1 MSNLNN
7 KELIY
12 EKNSTNKKWK
22 KNKKIIFFT
31 FLGLS
36 TLTIAVSLPFGLL
49 SNLITSQTPPITSP
63 SLPYDTQTPLSKSN
77 VDFDA
82 YYVSGW
88 KDLTLSDILEKINLQ
103 RDSSVLEKSIS
114 LKNLEN
120 LGIVPKNDNWKS
132 WVSVRSVPMEGN
144 PNSFRILIQESAV
157 SKSQFSY
164 DVNIPDGAIKASSY
178 YNASNKLATNNNFYA
193 YTPTTLKTLSDF
205 YLTYL
210 RDSSNQL
217 TKITIQNLEK
227 IGIVPILDQYQS
239 WESITLFPL
248 DGKTIK
254 VSIKVDSSPSSIITY
269 NISGITSSS
278 FYNASIDP
286 ILTNDDFVAYTP
298 NSFQETYLTDLNL
311 EFIKNSYD
319 PSEQIIFENLER
331 VGIVPINNNYK
342 SWESISIYPI
352 SGNKVK
358 CIVRTSANAST
369 FEYDIIGVK
378 ASTFYDVNSNPLHNT
393 NPEFIMYT
401 PYAWTKMFP
410 ADAAITLTSTSSNP
424 KSKISLVTLNEIGIV
439 PKNLEYKNWSSIT
452 ITPISSGTCD
462 IIIKKSSDSIP
473 VANFNVSCFRTSGK
487 YSKTNILHKSDSPFF
502 KFIWYKP
509 TAWDT
514 MSPKDINIS
523 FTSSNITLESLEEIG
538 IVPLSAEYK
547 LWNSILKTDILYGL
561 EGRFNVT
568 MTSTNPVAAP
578 ITFDITDLKK
588 SSYYDPTNI
597 IRYYPNIT
605 NPDFIQFMPYKF
617 NHSTQSDFDSLKKL
631 VWTNNEITPERLET
645 IGIVPINNAYSTW
658 TKVEF
663 GNKPES
669 SNVIYFYIYNIA
681 NNPNAHTDIE
691 YPFTLETGR

>member
-12 EKNSTNKKWK
+12 EKNSTNKKCK

-49 SNLITSQTPPITSP
+49 SNLITSPTPPIISP
-63 SLPYDTQTPLSKSN
+63 SLPYDTKTPLSKTN
-77 VDFDA
+77 ADFDA
-82 YYVSGW
+82 YYVYGW

-132 WVSVRSVPMEGN
+132 WVSVRSVPIEGN

-164 DVNIPDGAIKASSY
+164 DVNIPDGAIKTSSY
-178 YNASNKLATNNNFYA
+178 YNATNKLASNNNFYA

-217 TKITIQNLEK
+217 TNITIQNLEK
-227 IGIVPILDQYQS
+227 IGIVPIFDQYKS

-462 IIIKKSSDSIP
+462 VIIKKSSDSIP

-487 YSKTNILHKSDSPFF
+487 YSKTNILYKSDSPFF

-561 EGRFNVT
+561 DGRFNVT
-568 MTSTNPVAAP
+568 MTSTNPEASP
-578 ITFDITDLKK
+578 IAFDITNLKK

-597 IRYYPNIT
+597 IRYYPNT
-605 NPDFIQFMPYKF
+605 TDPDFIQFMPYKF

-681 NNPNAHTDIE
+681 NNSNAHTDIE
-691 YPFTLETGR
+691 YPFTLEIGR